1 MIPDKVIRSGVQKK
15 AFRGQTGNHSKVAEG
30 GELKEGG
37 DSYRTS
43 LSRANWQTKQ
53 IGGAQLKEVERGVC
67 VDRKLSQVQN
77 RAHCSKVAAN
87 PNSQTFPYNIC
98 PSVLLIQLQCKRN
111 ETLLLKLLKG
121 GWEPKMQ
128 IL

>member
-1 MIPDKVIRSGVQKK
+1 MQKN
-15 AFRGQTGNHSKVAEG
+15 ALRGQTGNHSKVAEG

-128 IL
+128 ILRNSQTISSL